1 MRRQQSES
9 PAAAWNCIH
18 DAREANNW
26 LRLAGRQPEPPAGLA
41 VDQKGN
47 VWIANNFG
55 PESAPG
61 EGNIVVYPGGDPAKA
76 ITITGGEII
85 PCRSAGA
92 AVEKGIWSSVVAW
105 PRGNTL

>member
-26 LRLAGRQPEPPAGLA
+26 LRLAGRSLNHPQGVA

-61 EGNIVVYPGGDPAKA
+61 DGNVVVCPGGDPAKA
-76 ITITGGEII
+76 ITITGGGII

-92 AVEKGIWSSVVAW
+92 AVERDIWSSAVAW
-105 PRGNTL
+105 